1 MLTYL
6 QRPFEGSTQTTLGAQ
21 ISLANPK
28 FPVTAP
34 PVSMPCL
41 HAISSALEEDPA
53 KRMGSASWLSFTDNP
68 FFREIDFEALER
80 KELEPVF
87 VPSSEKTNFDATY
100 DLEELLLEEA
110 PLEARA
116 RRQKPREQ
124 LKDDATEKEIR
135 EDELYKMIENMFLP
149 FDYTTA
155 AYDRQVFILS
165 NVRRFTNHYFRYAGA
180 MDLNSPNPPGT
191 DWTQPPPIHSQQENT
206 PTKSIPSRSTS
217 RHRGNSKSQP
227 SSPSGSPP
235 VRSHLPPLPN
245 GQQIS
250 QNSSPKQTNYRQPS
264 NLLPPATTPLS
275 PYQQSYA
282 RTQRRT
288 GTRKESMGGGMQ
300 VVLGETGSWSE
311 LAQQDTTLP
320 ADAKLIEAGAAKPGG
335 MLGFL
340 SRKKGRGH
348 SPKPQERGILGK
360 EGARVV
366 ISSGE

>member
-1 MLTYL
+1 
-6 QRPFEGSTQTTLGAQ
+6 
-21 ISLANPK
+21 
-28 FPVTAP
+28 
-34 PVSMPCL
+34 
-41 HAISSALEEDPA
+41 
-53 KRMGSASWLSFTDNP
+53 MGSMSFLTFTDNP
-68 FFREIDFEALER
+68 FFRAIDFDALER

-135 EDELYKMIENMFLP
+135 EEELYRMIENQFLS

-155 AYDRQVFILS
+155 AYDRLAQSPSDHHLTLIRLA
-165 NVRRFTNHYFRYAGA
+165 RYTGA
-180 MDLNSPNPPGT
+180 LDPNNPGSPL
-191 DWTQPPPIHSQQENT
+191 DYIHPPPMPHDFESEAPARAISTRSHSRRR
-206 PTKSIPSRSTS
+206 KV
-217 RHRGNSKSQP
+217 SKSQQ
-227 SSPSGSPP
+227 SSLAGSPP
-235 VRSHLPPLPN
+235 LSNPPPMPN
-245 GQQIS
+245 GQQVPPI
-250 QNSSPKQTNYRQPS
+250 SSPRSQPYRQQFNPTS
-264 NLLPPATTPLS
+264 SAASPLS
-275 PYQQSYA
+275 PYQQPYS
-282 RTQRRT
+282 RPQRPT

-300 VVLGETGSWSE
+300 VVLDETGSWSD
-311 LAQQDTTLP
+311 LAKQDTTLP
-320 ADAKLIEAGAAKPGG
+320 ADAKLVEAGGKPSG

-366 ISSGE
+366 ISNGE